1 MAHYRDSISDYKSF
15 QSGDFEL
22 QCGKKLP
29 SAHIA
34 YKTLGSLN
42 ADKSNVIILNHPVG
56 GNHENREAIHLDEE
70 NRAISPKKNISS
82 SRTHSGP

>member
-29 SAHIA
+29 NAHIA
-34 YKTLGSLN
+34 YKKLW
-42 ADKSNVIILNHPVG
+42 AV
-56 GNHENREAIHLDEE
+56 
-70 NRAISPKKNISS
+70 
-82 SRTHSGP
+82 